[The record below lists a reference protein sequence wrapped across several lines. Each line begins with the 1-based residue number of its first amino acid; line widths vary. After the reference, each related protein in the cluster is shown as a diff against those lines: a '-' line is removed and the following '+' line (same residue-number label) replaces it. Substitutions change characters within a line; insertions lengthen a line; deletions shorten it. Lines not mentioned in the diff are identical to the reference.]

1 MAFAE
6 INITE
11 NNTAPVI
18 ELRLRRQGKPA
29 NLTGCTVT
37 LILAKESDGTIV
49 NAGHQ
54 SCTITN
60 ATKGIIQYDQD
71 ENDFIGPNT
80 YVADVKVVHADT
92 TVETWYDQLRVTTRD
107 KIGG

>member
-49 NAGHQ
+49 NTDHQ

-60 ATKGIIQYDQD
+60 AAKGIVEYEQ
-71 ENDFIGPNT
+71 ESGDFVAPNI
-80 YVADVKVVHADT
+80 YVADVKVVHPGGDI
-92 TVETWYDQLRVTTRD
+92 EIWYDQLRVTTRD
-107 KIGG
+107 KIGV